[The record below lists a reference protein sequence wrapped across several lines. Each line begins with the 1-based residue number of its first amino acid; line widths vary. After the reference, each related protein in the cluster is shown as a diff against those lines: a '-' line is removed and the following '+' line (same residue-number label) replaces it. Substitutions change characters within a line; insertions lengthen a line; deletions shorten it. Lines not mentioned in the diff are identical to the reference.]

1 MELQM
6 VEIKQEERVRSSL
19 IQYKIFFYIYVRT
32 VEITFI
38 KFLSK
43 IHSALQGQ
51 ETGSKFGCISR
62 VSDFINRSYSERE
75 CGHWR
80 PLCPVPSQ
88 SHSDSA
94 QSVKCFLITSHSISN

>member
-1 MELQM
+1 MELQT

-19 IQYKIFFYIYVRT
+19 IQYKIIFFYIFVRT

-38 KFLSK
+38 KFVSK

-62 VSDFINRSYSERE
+62 VSDFMNRSYSERE
-75 CGHWR
+75 CGHLR

-88 SHSDSA
+88 SHSDFD
-94 QSVKCFLITSHSISN
+94 QSVSAFS

>member
-19 IQYKIFFYIYVRT
+19 IQYKIFFIFMW
-32 VEITFI
+32 ELWKFI
-38 KFLSK
+38 KLVSK

-75 CGHWR
+75 CGHLR

-94 QSVKCFLITSHSISN
+94 QSVSAFS